1 MKGADCMHK
10 PYPMIGI
17 IGGTH
22 FDAQLGMDLFKAHG
36 IDTIG
41 AGISETPEEATA
53 LQILSPLKL
62 HRLVVNQML
71 SFKREYGIHT
81 VCIYCNSMSTAINP
95 QEAAE
100 EAGMKVVTPL
110 EVYREI
116 ADQYRTIGL
125 LAANCQSLGGIE
137 KVIQEQNHA
146 AHVIGAAMLQIAI
159 EIEKGTDPRFIIK
172 SLELLHL
179 IRFFEGAE
187 VDVLILGCTHFPALE
202 STLTGLTSLPI
213 VNPGKEMVRLCLA

>member
-1 MKGADCMHK
+1 MNQ
-10 PYPMIGI
+10 PYSIIGI

-22 FDAQLGMDLFKAHG
+22 FDAQLGVDLFREQG
-36 IDTIG
+36 VETVG

-71 SFKREYGIHT
+71 LFKKAYGIKT
-81 VCIYCNSMSTAINP
+81 VCIYCNSMSTAIDP
-95 QEAAE
+95 QGAAE
-100 EAGMKVVTPL
+100 ETGMKVITPL
-110 EVYREI
+110 DVYREI

-125 LAANCQSLGGIE
+125 MAANCQSLGGIE

-146 AHVIGAAMLQIAI
+146 AHVIGAAMLQIAV
-159 EIEKGTDPRFIIK
+159 EIERGTDPRFIMK
-172 SLELLHL
+172 SLGLFHL

-202 STLTGLTSLPI
+202 STLKGLTSLPI
-213 VNPGKEMVRLCLA
+213 VNPGKEMVRLCQA

>member
-1 MKGADCMHK
+1 MNKLI
-10 PYPMIGI
+10 PTIGI

-22 FDAQLGMDLFKAHG
+22 FDAQLGVDLFRQQG
-36 IDTIG
+36 IESIG

-62 HRLVVNQML
+62 HRLVINQML
-71 SFKREYGIHT
+71 QFKENYGIHT
-81 VCIYCNSMSTAINP
+81 VCIYCNSMSTAIHP
-95 QEAAE
+95 KEAAME
-100 EAGMKVVTPL
+100 TGMKVITPL
-110 EVYREI
+110 DVYRQI
-116 ADQYRTIGL
+116 AEQYRTIGL
-125 LAANCQSLGGIE
+125 MAANCQSLGGIE

-146 AHVIGAAMLQIAI
+146 AQVVGAAMLQIAV
-159 EIEKGTDPRFIIK
+159 EIEKGTDPRFIMK
-172 SLELLHL
+172 SLGLLHL

-213 VNPGKEMVRLCLA
+213 VNPGKEMVRLCQLDHA

>member
-1 MKGADCMHK
+1 MNK
-10 PYPMIGI
+10 PYPTIGI

-22 FDAQLGMDLFKAHG
+22 FDAQLGVDLFREQG
-36 IDTIG
+36 VETIG

-71 SFKREYGIHT
+71 LFKKEHGIHT
-81 VCIYCNSMSTAINP
+81 VCLYCNSMSTAIDP
-95 QEAAE
+95 QGAAE
-100 EAGMKVVTPL
+100 ETGMKVITPL

-137 KVIQEQNHA
+137 KVIQEQNHG
-146 AHVIGAAMLQIAI
+146 AHVIGAAMLQIAV
-159 EIEKGTDPRFIIK
+159 EIEKGTDPRFIMK
-172 SLELLHL
+172 SLGLLHL

-202 STLTGLTSLPI
+202 STLKGLTSLPI
-213 VNPGKEMVRLCLA
+213 VNPGKEMVRLCQA